1 MIMKIEM
8 RNYGVLILEQKIAL
22 ALYFKY
28 SARSIMQI
36 ALSWGF
42 FRVEQSAHLSTSCF
56 VLKNYNCA

>member
-1 MIMKIEM
+1 MDLNDNEN
-8 RNYGVLILEQKIAL
+8 RNEELWRIDIRTKKIAL

-56 VLKNYNCA
+56 V